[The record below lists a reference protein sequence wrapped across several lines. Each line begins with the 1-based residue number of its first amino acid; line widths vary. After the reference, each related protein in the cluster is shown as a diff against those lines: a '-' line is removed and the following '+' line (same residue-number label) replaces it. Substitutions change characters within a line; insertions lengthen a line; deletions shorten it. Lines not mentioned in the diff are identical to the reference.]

1 MSKDGRTESATAGD
15 THEVGFRAFLFWL
28 ALAVLATL
36 PAMWLKVSNSSLG
49 PSVDAALFG
58 AAILAAGFMLSWGAE
73 SAEGQIS
80 SGLIVAALAL
90 VTVLPE
96 YAVDIYYALRAGQD
110 PSSNYIH
117 YAAANMTG
125 ANRLLIGLGWP
136 LLVMLA
142 WWRTRA
148 RAIPLAVVNWT
159 EVAFLLLPTLYAFV
173 ILLRNRIGIVDA
185 VVLIGI
191 YAIYVRRVTGH
202 PKSADEDDD
211 DGDEEEEEPGLAAA
225 IERLPVGQ
233 QYALMAALTIVA
245 ALVIYFS
252 AERFAEA
259 IIATGHAIGM
269 NEFLLI
275 QWVAPLASEAPT
287 VTVAVLFVLSLR
299 PSSGLAMLI
308 SDKINQWT
316 LLVGMLPLAMSVG
329 AGSLTALPLDARQ
342 HEEFFLTAAQSL
354 FAIALLLRLRLGV
367 AGALA
372 LFVLFTL
379 QVTLAFAFREN
390 EPATIA
396 TLTSVGWGY
405 IVLTAAISLF
415 NLEQIRQMIR
425 AGLLGRAESPIPPRA

>member
-1 MSKDGRTESATAGD
+1 MSGDGGAHGASAD
-15 THEVGFRAFLFWL
+15 THHVTFRAFLFWL
-28 ALAVLATL
+28 ALAVLGTL
-36 PAMWLKVSNSSLG
+36 PAMWLKLTGSSLG
-49 PSVDAALFG
+49 PSLDAALFG

-96 YAVDIYYALRAGQD
+96 YAVDIYYAFRAGQQ
-110 PSSNYIH
+110 PASNYIH

-125 ANRLLIGLGWP
+125 ANRLLIGVAWP
-136 LLVMLA
+136 LLVILA
-142 WWRTRA
+142 WWKTRA
-148 RAIPLAVVNWT
+148 RAIPLAPVNWT
-159 EVAFLLLPTLYAFV
+159 EIAFLLLPNLYAFV
-173 ILLRNRIGIVDA
+173 ILLRDRIGILDA
-185 VVLIGI
+185 AVLIGI
-191 YAIYVRRVTGH
+191 YAIYVRRVTRH
-202 PKSADEDDD
+202 PKPAEDEEDDD
-211 DGDEEEEEPGLAAA
+211 EETEEPGLAAA

-233 QYALMAALTIVA
+233 QYALMATLTIVA
-245 ALVIYFS
+245 ALVIFFS

-259 IIATGHAIGM
+259 IVATGHSLGM

-354 FAIALLLRLRLGV
+354 FAIALLLRLRLSL
-367 AGALA
+367 AGALG
-372 LFVLFTL
+372 LFALFTL
-379 QVTLAFAFREN
+379 QVTLAFTYREN
-390 EPATIA
+390 EPTTIA

-405 IVLTAAISLF
+405 IVLTLAIGVF
-415 NLEQIRQMIR
+415 NLGRIRQLLS
-425 AGLLGRAESPIPPRA
+425 AGLFGRVECPMRPGA